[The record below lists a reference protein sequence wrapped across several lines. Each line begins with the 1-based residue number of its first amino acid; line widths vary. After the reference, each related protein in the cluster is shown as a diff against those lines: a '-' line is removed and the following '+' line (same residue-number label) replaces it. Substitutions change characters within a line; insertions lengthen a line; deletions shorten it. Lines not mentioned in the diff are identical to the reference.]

1 MKARGVDRESYPLFL
16 DRAEEFL
23 AAAHGSF
30 ARGHFQAATSNAVHA
45 AIAAMDAITVFHAGK
60 RSASDRHEE
69 VLVLVRSLRLPDHD
83 LSKRLVQLGRLLG
96 MKTRAE
102 YADARIK
109 TWRDRRRGPD
119 RRTHRDVGTRPPA
132 PNRTAAS
139 LNEERTFADGSNPR
153 PDWLRLQQ

>member
-109 TWRDRRRGPD
+109 RGEAED
-119 RRTHRDVGTRPPA
+119 AV
-132 PNRTAAS
+132 RTA
-139 LNEERTFADGSNPR
+139 ERIVTWARGHLPRTEQPR
-153 PDWLRLQQ
+153 P